1 VTDPDANAPPK
12 PTAEE
17 AAPAP
22 EEAAP
27 ADTGDA
33 APPAHAATTT
43 PSETPPTGDPL
54 FDALWAKVLAGWE
67 DDKVHGAILEY
78 SVGAERL
85 PDLAGHYRA
94 LSEDPT
100 KGLRAKKRLDAIVI
114 AATQMMMSMKTT
126 PATTVPLSITLTVAG
141 LFACAVAFVAY
152 AMMHR

>member
-1 VTDPDANAPPK
+1 VTDPDANA
-12 PTAEE
+12 
-17 AAPAP
+17 APAP
-22 EEAAP
+22 TPENAAP
-27 ADTGDA
+27 TSQA
-33 APPAHAATTT
+33 AA
-43 PSETPPTGDPL
+43 PPTGDPL
-54 FDALWAKVLAGWE
+54 FDVLWAKVLAAWD

-100 KGLRAKKRLDAIVI
+100 KGVRAKKRLDAIVI
-114 AATQMMMSMKTT
+114 AATQMMMSMKSSA
-126 PATTVPLSITLTVAG
+126 ATTVPLSITLTVAG

>member
-1 VTDPDANAPPK
+1 MIDDEPKDAVL
-12 PTAEE
+12 E
-17 AAPAP
+17 ALWTRVL
-22 EEAAP
+22 EAW
-27 ADTGDA
+27 DDDRT
-33 APPAHAATTT
+33 HAALIDHAVRTQ
-43 PSETPPTGDPL
+43 
-54 FDALWAKVLAGWE
+54 
-67 DDKVHGAILEY
+67 
-78 SVGAERL
+78 RL
-85 PDLAGHYRA
+85 PEVAGHYRA

>member
-1 VTDPDANAPPK
+1 MTDPDANATPAPISD
-12 PTAEE
+12 E
-17 AAPAP
+17 AAPISQ
-22 EEAAP
+22 
-27 ADTGDA
+27 DA
-33 APPAHAATTT
+33 APPAETAPT
-43 PSETPPTGDPL
+43 PLPPPTGDPL
-54 FDALWAKVLAGWE
+54 FDALWAKVLAAWD

-100 KGLRAKKRLDAIVI
+100 KGVRAKKRLDAIVI
-114 AATQMMMSMKTT
+114 AATQMMMSMKSSA
-126 PATTVPLSITLTVAG
+126 ATTVPLSITLTVAG